1 MFKAQILSLKKEK
14 KKKYDHEGCAL
25 SEHNLGEEKILTVS
39 DMRQAEHSSTGD
51 TGCLSGHTLA
61 SGVLQIW
68 LISKGVLSQLDPE
81 LDVQKEVFML
91 FLWR

>member
-1 MFKAQILSLKKEK
+1 
-14 KKKYDHEGCAL
+14 
-25 SEHNLGEEKILTVS
+25 
-39 DMRQAEHSSTGD
+39 MRQAEHSSTGD